1 MFSNSTGTETEVAT
15 IWQLVGSGT
24 YYPHNCAK
32 QTLIN
37 HDIYYQKVIC
47 MPSKCISKYLTVSI
61 CSVKNN
67 LNLTSMLMIHVILC
81 CECFYDS
88 DLIR

>member
-1 MFSNSTGTETEVAT
+1 MFSNSTGTETEVAI

-37 HDIYYQKVIC
+37 QDIYYPKVIC
-47 MPSKCISKYLTVSI
+47 KPSKCISEYLTVSI

-67 LNLTSMLMIHVILC
+67 LNLTSMLTIHVILC
-81 CECFYDS
+81 CECFMT
-88 DLIR
+88 LT